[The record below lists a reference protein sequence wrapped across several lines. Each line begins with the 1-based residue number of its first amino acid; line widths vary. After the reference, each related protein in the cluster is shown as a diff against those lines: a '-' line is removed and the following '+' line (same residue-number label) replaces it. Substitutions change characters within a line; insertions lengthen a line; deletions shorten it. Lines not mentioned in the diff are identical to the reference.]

1 MSPQPESRSAINP
14 ATTPKGAQCHWSA
27 LKLQT
32 HGETVVQ
39 FFLIGENDHSLKKK
53 K

>member
-39 FFLIGENDHSLKKK
+39 FFLIRENDHS
-53 K
+53 